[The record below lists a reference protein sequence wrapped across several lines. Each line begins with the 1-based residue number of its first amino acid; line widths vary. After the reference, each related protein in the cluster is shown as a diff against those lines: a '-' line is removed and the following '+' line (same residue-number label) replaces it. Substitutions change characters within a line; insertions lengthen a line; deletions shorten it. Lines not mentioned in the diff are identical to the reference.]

1 MKKLYSRIT
10 AVILSAVCISL
21 GLTACATFVQSGQ
34 TAVQETAAEAAA
46 NEEADYP
53 YTEEASGPRSYLPVN
68 PDGSV
73 SYEGKNYKRN
83 KHVKAILGL
92 GIETHDNLT
101 AKDSVEDVGT
111 SDAIFLIA
119 QDTAKNQIKVLTI
132 PRNSMVEIDMID
144 DEGNSWKS
152 FAPVNV
158 AYTNGDGRHESCR
171 ASVKAVEDLLC
182 GLDIDHYAAVDLK
195 LIPYVN
201 DAVGGVTVTVP
212 NDQLVKV
219 NPEWKEGSKVTLHG
233 DDAERF
239 IRYRDTEI
247 DGTPF
252 VRQEQ
257 HKAYIAGFTDALRK
271 KSKEDSSLV
280 SRLSDDL
287 KDYMVT
293 DMNKGEY
300 EKTALDGIQGEFNPE
315 KDMINLPGHAEV
327 GEGGDGNLYDQWFVD
342 YTQAI
347 PVLLDLFYRE
357 ID

>member
-10 AVILSAVCISL
+10 AVILAAACITF
-21 GLTACATFVQSGQ
+21 GLTACTASVQSGQ
-34 TAVQETAAEAAA
+34 AIVPETAAETGA
-46 NEEADYP
+46 EEEPSYP

-119 QDTAKNQIKVLTI
+119 QDTAKNQIRILTI
-132 PRNSMVEIDMID
+132 PRDSMTELDMID
-144 DEGNSWKS
+144 DDGNEWKE
-152 FAPVNV
+152 FGHINTAF
-158 AYTNGDGRHESCR
+158 TNGDGRHESCK

-182 GLDIDHYAAVDLK
+182 GLDIDHYAAFDLSI
-195 LIPYVN
+195 IPYVN
-201 DAVGGVTVTVP
+201 DAVGGVTVTIP

-219 NPEWKEGSKVTLHG
+219 KPDWIEGTKVTLHG

-239 IRYRDTEI
+239 IRYRDIEI
-247 DGTPF
+247 DGSPF
-252 VRQEQ
+252 IRQQQ
-257 HKAYIAGFTDALRK
+257 HKTYVTGFADALRK

-293 DMNKGEY
+293 DMSKGEY
-300 EKTALDGIQGEFNPE
+300 EKIALDGIQGEFNTE
-315 KDMINLPGHAEV
+315 EDMISLPGHAEV
-327 GEGGDGNLYDQWFVD
+327 GEGGDGKLYDQWFVD